1 MSDSKPIF
9 AEADRKSVWNKIDR
23 IARILT
29 EFASDHDP
37 FLMYGRAG
45 VQLFLFYHCFER
57 DDEENY
63 EMISD
68 RFFSQ
73 IDDLHK
79 KTLLIDDPRTCNA
92 GLAGGLSGIG
102 WMLDHMIRYPMV
114 EADLFDIMGRADP
127 KIFRRMIYEVQE
139 DRYGLLD
146 GASGMALYCLRRSE
160 RFAREY
166 LNRFIAELRQRM
178 MLGKLDDIRDD
189 GIPSGLSGLYL
200 LVRKIRRKYPD
211 TDYVA
216 EVAGGLENRLKG
228 RTVSPEHTSDTLPG
242 WSRPEVGV
250 LWSLLH
256 IPETRDRALELWE
269 RYGRLHLVHD
279 RGCLEAGLYGGNFS
293 LGHLFGRIYRSSG
306 ESAFRELSSS
316 FFHRGLDRA
325 NYTDEKTGDELWYT
339 GINGVYGLHYGLL
352 GGLAGIGLA
361 LLAAVS
367 EKESDWDEALL
378 LS

>member
-166 LNRFIAELRQRM
+166 LNRFIAELLCGPPYWRHLSAGSENTAEISGYGLR
-178 MLGKLDDIRDD
+178 GRGRGRSRKSVERPD
-189 GIPSGLSGLYL
+189 GLSGTY
-200 LVRKIRRKYPD
+200 VRY
-211 TDYVA
+211 A
-216 EVAGGLENRLKG
+216 AGLEPAGSRRAVEPAAYPGNAG
-228 RTVSPEHTSDTLPG
+228 SGFGTVGTIREIASC
-242 WSRPEVGV
+242 SRSWVFGSRVVRRQFQSRASVRPNISFVRRVRIQGIVV
-250 LWSLLH
+250 L
-256 IPETRDRALELWE
+256 
-269 RYGRLHLVHD
+269 
-279 RGCLEAGLYGGNFS
+279 F
-293 LGHLFGRIYRSSG
+293 FSSG
-306 ESAFRELSSS
+306 SGSCEL
-316 FFHRGLDRA
+316 HGRKD
-325 NYTDEKTGDELWYT
+325 
-339 GINGVYGLHYGLL
+339 
-352 GGLAGIGLA
+352 GG
-361 LLAAVS
+361 
-367 EKESDWDEALL
+367 
-378 LS
+378 